1 MKKALVLICAFLMLT
16 LAACGRK
23 GPLEMPPNTPEPDKD
38 KPVILDP
45 LVK

>member
-1 MKKALVLICAFLMLT
+1 MKKTFALIFALMLT
-16 LAACGRK
+16 LGACGRK
-23 GPLEMPPNTPEPDKD
+23 GPLQAPPNTPEPDKD